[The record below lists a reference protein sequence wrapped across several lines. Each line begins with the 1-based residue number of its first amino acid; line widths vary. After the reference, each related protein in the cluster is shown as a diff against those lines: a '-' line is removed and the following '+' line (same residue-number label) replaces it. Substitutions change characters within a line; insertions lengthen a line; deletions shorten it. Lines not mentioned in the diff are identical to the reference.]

1 MPQFTCDVDDKG
13 DLLGEV
19 PPELSALL
27 TKIENASYGRGYG
40 KGVEKAAVDAKK
52 QIEDNVKAEI
62 ARINAMAPLEAEK
75 HARIA
80 EENGI
85 LQARLQ
91 EHLTASERAIKS
103 REEAHAKEI
112 VARSEALQK
121 RDTKIKD
128 LVKAQ
133 IRADAL
139 AGGAREESL
148 PELEVILATSIG
160 YDDNMEPFVSDGDGK
175 PLVQH
180 GRQVGLTQ
188 FVKAYLDSHPHHRK
202 PPAGHPGNAR
212 GGASYYNQ
220 QATVTAEGARARIEA
235 GDRSA
240 GAIEE
245 LFQATRKRA
254 S

>member
-1 MPQFTCDVDDKG
+1 
-13 DLLGEV
+13 
-19 PPELSALL
+19 
-27 TKIENASYGRGYG
+27 
-40 KGVEKAAVDAKK
+40 
-52 QIEDNVKAEI
+52 
-62 ARINAMAPLEAEK
+62 MAPLEAEK

-80 EENGI
+80 EENAI

-121 RDTKIKD
+121 RDGKIKD

-139 AGGAREESL
+139 AAGAREESL

-188 FVKAYLDSHPHHRK
+188 FVKSYVDSHPHHRK

-212 GGASYYNQ
+212 GGASYYG
-220 QATVTAEGARARIEA
+220 APSAPSLDSARARIES
-235 GDRSA
+235 GDRSPA
-240 GAIEE
+240 AVTE
-245 LFQATRKRA
+245 LFEAGRKRQA